1 MQSAEGLRIEMLKA
15 AHLKGE
21 EKYQALRNI
30 KSQIN
35 KIEKEA
41 SMNFDYPLREINITR
56 ELLLDVNAGL
66 RSFLPARKKLKSTQ
80 RN

>member
-21 EKYQALRNI
+21 EKYQSLLNI
-30 KSQIN
+30 QSAIN
-35 KIEKEA
+35 NIEKEA
-41 SMNFDYPLREINITR
+41 GKNFNYSLREILIAR
-56 ELLLDVNAGL
+56 ELLPDVNA
-66 RSFLPARKKLKSTQ
+66 SIKNFARKKIKSTQ